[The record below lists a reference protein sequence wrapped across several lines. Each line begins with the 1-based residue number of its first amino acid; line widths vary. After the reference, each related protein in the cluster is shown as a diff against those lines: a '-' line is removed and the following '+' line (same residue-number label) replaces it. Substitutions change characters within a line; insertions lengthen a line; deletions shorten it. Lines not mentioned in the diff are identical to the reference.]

1 MVEFLRNSR
10 AVVRS
15 AIERVSPVASIEK
28 FSALLLE
35 LKSVNQVE
43 LPALGAAI
51 AALQRTM
58 NVDFFADVWP
68 NVERWLLDDAQSTA
82 LPLLRQETEEGV
94 LPSTSSVR
102 LSESHIRFLLAHAF
116 LGNLDT
122 AEGNFGVLS
131 FVGLFTRPD
140 HPESVERIVCQLC
153 YFALADDCD
162 DDAFV
167 TFERHVQRK
176 DVDDWLLSTTPLK
189 RDLVTIHRD
198 LMEAP
203 MSDAR
208 RPCFV
213 DFANRD
219 LMIHRLIP
227 SATQEEILFSC
238 APSCLV
244 GLLFCERM
252 TDNEVITIKNVR
264 RFCDYSGYLS
274 TFRFAGPHANR
285 AATFDIVALDACT
298 FAHWSEKA
306 IVRDLNKAHNA
317 WRHFSAVS
325 TGAWGCGAFGG
336 DWFAKIVQQL
346 CAASLTNCH
355 LFLSSRDGTRAQDA
369 EEMFAAADAAKLTV
383 GAAVRILLA
392 YKGAYQT
399 ERVDFKRWF
408 IAECSRSVKQN
419 V

>member
-1 MVEFLRNSR
+1 MNVDFLRHSR
-10 AVVRS
+10 AVVR
-15 AIERVSPVASIEK
+15 AALERVSPINCVDNLS
-28 FSALLLE
+28 FLCQCLGSARELE
-35 LKSVNQVE
+35 RLQ
-43 LPALGAAI
+43 LPCTALAAAI
-51 AALQRTM
+51 ATLQRTM
-58 NVDFFADVWP
+58 GVDFFADVWP
-68 NVERWLLDDAQSTA
+68 KVERWLLDDTHSTT
-82 LPLLRQETEEGV
+82 LPLLCQET
-94 LPSTSSVR
+94 TSSVR

-116 LGNLDT
+116 LGNLNT

-162 DDAFV
+162 DNAFV

-176 DVDDWLLSTTPLK
+176 DVDDWLLSTAPLN

-203 MSDAR
+203 MGDAR

-238 APSCLV
+238 VPSCLV

-264 RFCDYSGYLS
+264 RYCDYTGYLS

-298 FAHWSEKA
+298 FAHWSEEA

-392 YKGAYQT
+392 YKGAYQV

-408 IAECSRSVKQN
+408 IAECNRSIEN
-419 V
+419 HN